1 MLSDNVLIIFVK
13 YPQAGF
19 VKTRLAKEIGKKNAS
34 ELYRLFVETLLAR
47 IKDKNFTRVIF
58 YSPIS
63 KRNEIKR
70 WLGDDLALS
79 PQKGRGLGER
89 LSCAFRLAF
98 KNGAKRVVVIG
109 TDSPALNKKL
119 ILDAFKKLKNT
130 QCVLGPTFD
139 GGYYLVGLTS
149 FHKEIF
155 QHIDWGSD
163 NVFKQ
168 TLKAIKESKVDFSLL
183 DKQLD
188 IDNKDDL
195 HTFCRGLSEIY
206 KAEPTGLAPL
216 VNFISRAPFTQ
227 MRMLLQNNYAYHRQL
242 LRNMCLPR

>member
-1 MLSDNVLIIFVK
+1 MLPDNVLIIFVK
-13 YPQAGF
+13 YPQPGF

-70 WLGDDLALS
+70 WLGDNLALS

-89 LSCAFRLAF
+89 LSYAFRLTF

-119 ILDAFKKLKNT
+119 ILDAFKKLKET
-130 QCVLGPTFD
+130 QCVLGPAFD
-139 GGYYLVGLTS
+139 GGYYLVGLAS
-149 FHKEIF
+149 FHEEIF
-155 QHIDWGSD
+155 QHIYWSSD

-168 TLKAIKESKVDFSLL
+168 TLKTIKKSRISFSLL

-206 KAEPTGLAPL
+206 RAEPEGLAPL
-216 VNFISRAPFTQ
+216 VNFMTKASFTQ
-227 MRMLLQNNYAYHRQL
+227 L
-242 LRNMCLPR
+242 

>member
-1 MLSDNVLIIFVK
+1 MLADNVLIIFVK
-13 YPQAGF
+13 YPQPGF

-58 YSPIS
+58 YSPVS
-63 KRNEIKR
+63 KRNEIKM

-89 LSCAFRLAF
+89 LSSAFRLAF
-98 KNGAKRVVVIG
+98 KNGAKRVLVIG

-119 ILDAFKKLKNT
+119 ILDAFKKLKEI
-130 QCVLGPTFD
+130 QCVLGPAFD

-149 FHKEIF
+149 FHEEIF
-155 QHIDWGSD
+155 QHIDWSSD

-168 TLKAIKESKVDFSLL
+168 TLKAIKKSRISFSLL

-206 KAEPTGLAPL
+206 RAEPEGLAPL
-216 VNFISRAPFTQ
+216 VNFMTKA
-227 MRMLLQNNYAYHRQL
+227 
-242 LRNMCLPR
+242 

>member
-1 MLSDNVLIIFVK
+1 MFSDNVLIIFVK

-47 IKDKNFTRVIF
+47 IKDENFTRVIF

-63 KRNEIKR
+63 KRNEVKR
-70 WLGDDLALS
+70 WLGNDLALS

-89 LSCAFRLAF
+89 LSDAFRLAF

-119 ILDAFKKLKNT
+119 ILDAFKKLKET
-130 QCVLGPTFD
+130 QCVLGPAFD
-139 GGYYLVGLTS
+139 GGYYLVGSNS
-149 FHKEIF
+149 FYEEVF
-155 QHIDWGSD
+155 QHIDWSSD

-168 TLKAIKESKVDFSLL
+168 TLRAIKKLRIIFSLL
-183 DKQLD
+183 DKELD

-195 HTFCRGLSEIY
+195 RNFCRRLPEIY
-206 KAEPTGLAPL
+206 KAEPVGLTPL
-216 VNFISRAPFTQ
+216 
-227 MRMLLQNNYAYHRQL
+227 
-242 LRNMCLPR
+242 